1 MIGRLTGRIADCR
14 PGTVLVDVG
23 GVGYSL
29 QIPLST
35 YYELAGR
42 ANGTVSLHVYTH
54 VREDALALFGFATTS
69 ERATFE
75 RLLRITGV
83 GPRMAL
89 GVLSGIGAEELER
102 AVLDGDRDRLQRIPG
117 IGRKT
122 AERILLE
129 LRDRLEREDRE
140 SRRPRGSTARAA
152 AEGSEPTRLDAVS
165 ALQNLGYA
173 RQEAHEAVDRALAEA
188 GVGDEPP
195 ALERVL
201 KSALRSL
208 VQG

>member
-1 MIGRLTGRIADCR
+1 
-14 PGTVLVDVG
+14 VDVG
-23 GVGYSL
+23 GVGYAL

-35 YYELAGR
+35 YYQLTGR
-42 ANGTVSLHVYTH
+42 SNGTVSLHVYTH

-83 GPRMAL
+83 GPRIAL

-140 SRRPRGSTARAA
+140 GRRPRGGAASRAVA
-152 AEGSEPTRLDAVS
+152 DGSEQTRVDAVS

-173 RQEAHEAVDRALAEA
+173 RHEAGEAVDRALVEA
-188 GVGDEPP
+188 GVEPP
-195 ALERVL
+195 PTLERVL

>member
-1 MIGRLTGRIADCR
+1 
-14 PGTVLVDVG
+14 VDVG
-23 GVGYSL
+23 GVGYTL

-35 YYELAGR
+35 YYQLANR
-42 ANGTVSLHVYTH
+42 PNGTVSLHVYTH

-89 GVLSGIGAEELER
+89 GVLSGIGADELER

-129 LRDRLEREDRE
+129 LRDRLERDTRDT
-140 SRRPRGSTARAA
+140 RRADDGPRPG
-152 AEGSEPTRLDAVS
+152 AEGAGATEEIRLDAVS

-173 RQEAHEAVDRALAEA
+173 RQAAHKAVERALSEA
-188 GVGDEPP
+188 PPGDGLPT
-195 ALERVL
+195 LERVL
-201 KSALRSL
+201 KSALRGL
-208 VQG
+208 VQSG